1 MASAT
6 ESPGEGGATAP
17 EAATAVVERPAA
29 SDDEK
34 ARRRAESQERAKLMA
49 QLSADVKMRVATRE
63 ITLPQALAEAGLE
76 IPEWLRTGASAP
88 PDAPA
93 PPGDVEPSLTGVDP
107 HSEVKPELD
116 AQKAEAA
123 AEGRELV
130 GGAPGPDTQPVAPRT
145 VEDATPASVSPP
157 ADPKE
162 AKRAEAQRKLALM
175 QRLPSELKL
184 RVAKREISL
193 EDAMREAGVGA
204 GMSTKIALDGV
215 GGQGVRLIA
224 GVMGALLARM
234 GKEVTVLFDYD
245 SSVRGSMSD
254 AFLIFDDEPIANPVV
269 EEADIMLKLADKGHL
284 RISGRKVVADLGL
297 DVPGAEQIPFA
308 SLGSQ
313 LFGKELFGNMIALG
327 RILRLAHIDW
337 DEPAIRES
345 LPRRYVEENVAAIRY
360 GYDLTDEEIARLA
373 AAAPPSR
380 FQMNTAATAETH
392 ERTVSAG
399 HGVAAGTPLDE

>member
-1 MASAT
+1 
-6 ESPGEGGATAP
+6 
-17 EAATAVVERPAA
+17 
-29 SDDEK
+29 
-34 ARRRAESQERAKLMA
+34 
-49 QLSADVKMRVATRE
+49 
-63 ITLPQALAEAGLE
+63 
-76 IPEWLRTGASAP
+76 
-88 PDAPA
+88 
-93 PPGDVEPSLTGVDP
+93 
-107 HSEVKPELD
+107 
-116 AQKAEAA
+116 
-123 AEGRELV
+123 
-130 GGAPGPDTQPVAPRT
+130 
-145 VEDATPASVSPP
+145 
-157 ADPKE
+157 
-162 AKRAEAQRKLALM
+162 
-175 QRLPSELKL
+175 
-184 RVAKREISL
+184 
-193 EDAMREAGVGA
+193 
-204 GMSTKIALDGV
+204 MSTKIALDGV

-373 AAAPPSR
+373 GRRAAVPLPDEHRRHRRDPRAHDQRRPWR
-380 FQMNTAATAETH
+380 RRRQ
-392 ERTVSAG
+392 
-399 HGVAAGTPLDE
+399 AAGLSRWARGIPRSMPGSIGTRTR